1 MPDSKQYTKDVREL
15 VVQRLLV
22 LPSDR
27 RVVIGGHGD
36 FTKEQLIEHVEK
48 EDDIG
53 KIVVEMELSF
63 LRALAQGKLFS

>member
-1 MPDSKQYTKDVREL
+1 M

-27 RVVIGGHGD
+27 KVVIGGHGD
-36 FTKEQLIEHVEK
+36 FIKEQLIEHVEK

>member
-1 MPDSKQYTKDVREL
+1 MSNNKQYTKDVQEL

-36 FTKEQLIEHVEK
+36 FTKEQLIEP
-48 EDDIG
+48 
-53 KIVVEMELSF
+53 SF
-63 LRALAQGKLFS
+63 RRRDHLKKLDLGFSLR